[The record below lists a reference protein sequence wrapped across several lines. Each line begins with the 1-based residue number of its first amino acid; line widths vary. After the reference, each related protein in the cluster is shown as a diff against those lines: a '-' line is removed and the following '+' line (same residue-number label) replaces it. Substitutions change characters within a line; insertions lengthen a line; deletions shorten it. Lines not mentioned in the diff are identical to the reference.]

1 MTSLPTEGV
10 KIRRI
15 AHRMSRRLPGTAS
28 AVAICSKPRGM
39 VEVQQPIEPRT
50 VPPAAVPSGDLTA
63 AP

>member
-1 MTSLPTEGV
+1 
-10 KIRRI
+10 
-15 AHRMSRRLPGTAS
+15 LPGTAS
-28 AVAICSKPRGM
+28 SVAICSKPRGM